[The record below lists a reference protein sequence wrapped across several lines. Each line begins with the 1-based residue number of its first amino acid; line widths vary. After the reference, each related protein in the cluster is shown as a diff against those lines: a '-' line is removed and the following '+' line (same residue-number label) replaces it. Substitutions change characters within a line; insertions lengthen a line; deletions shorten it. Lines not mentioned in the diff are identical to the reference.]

1 MRKNDLVQFTQAVKE
16 DIADKYR
23 HDESDG
29 VVDGFRSMT
38 ADEVT
43 LWREQFNL
51 ACREG
56 RAVPHDS
63 AGESVLNPTC
73 ESVSF
78 PLNGV
83 FIVLKARTCLPWL
96 RQDKG
101 TDVHCVS
108 FYGHCRVRQASPAGT
123 SRRAVKI
130 NEITP

>member
-1 MRKNDLVQFTQAVKE
+1 MRKNDLVQFTQVVKE

-43 LWREQFNL
+43 LWREQFNRD
-51 ACREG
+51 CREG
-56 RAVPHDS
+56 RDVPYDS
-63 AGESVLNPTC
+63 AGESVLNPTS

-83 FIVLKARTCLPWL
+83 FIVLKARTTAY
-96 RQDKG
+96 RGYGKTKG
-101 TDVHCVS
+101 LTSIACPS
-108 FYGHCRVRQASPAGT
+108 TGRVGF
-123 SRRAVKI
+123 VKRHLL
-130 NEITP
+130 ELVGEQ